1 MGRFDTVRQ
10 TSAQQSAAM
19 LRALPEARLRE
30 VYLLSDKVADAEM
43 RSTLM
48 EAMRTWLRVE
58 RPTRRAT
65 ALRCFCEPFEHLL
78 CGPVGRNRKPFRIPR
93 TVIAPLWALIRQ
105 QAGAE
110 SPYNPNPDNLS
121 LDILHGHLQAAIA
134 KARKDHR
141 FARAN
146 AAGHPEFWEIAGEI
160 DGALQ
165 VRDSVAAMRRVL
177 AETPAEQPT
186 AEAQATFGT
195 LIGSLASRDRRMVD
209 LFLVL
214 MVRHPPSAQ
223 AVLTMLGQLTRHT
236 HGAIAADTLEVV
248 YDSAIGDLQ
257 ERTDAALAGEAG
269 TVDLHGVLDAVEP
282 AARHLELLKQSA
294 DGRLPHNSA
303 RLRRLE
309 NDLRNVLVK
318 RFLSE
323 VEAQTLSHAQTLQ
336 DLAADGASHADR
348 LAFTKAMKALSRSRV
363 LFQTVGEGDA
373 WKRQVEE
380 VRATVSGE
388 LEALARNAAEAG
400 PTGKRA
406 ALDGVVATL
415 HALEQVCASSALMPL
430 LVNGF
435 SALGTGDDGDFFIGF
450 IRHMNGDRNTQI
462 GAGRTAAPRK
472 GAPLPL
478 K

>member
-65 ALRCFCEPFEHLL
+65 ALRRFCEPFEHLL
-78 CGPVGRNRKPFRIPR
+78 CGPVGRNRKPFRVPR

-110 SPYNPNPDNLS
+110 SLDMLS
-121 LDILHGHLQAAIA
+121 LDVLHGHLQTAIA
-134 KARKDHR
+134 KARNDHR

-146 AAGHPEFWEIAGEI
+146 AAGHHEFWEIAGEI
-160 DGALQ
+160 DGAFQ
-165 VRDSVAAMRRVL
+165 VRDSVATMRRVL
-177 AETPAEQPT
+177 AEALAEQPT

-214 MVRHPPSAQ
+214 MVRHPPSTQ

-257 ERTDAALAGEAG
+257 EKTDAALAGDAG

-309 NDLRNVLVK
+309 SDLRNVLVK

-323 VEAQTLSHAQTLQ
+323 VEAQTLSHAQSLQ
-336 DLAADGASHADR
+336 DLAAPADR

-415 HALEQVCASSALMPL
+415 HALEQVCSSSALMPL

-435 SALGTGDDGDFFIGF
+435 SALGAGDDADFFIGF

-462 GAGRTAAPRK
+462 GAGRMEAPRK
-472 GAPLPL
+472 GSPLPL

>member
-1 MGRFDTVRQ
+1 MGRSDTVRQ
-10 TSAQQSAAM
+10 TSASPSAAM

-48 EAMRTWLRVE
+48 EAMRAWLRVE

-65 ALRCFCEPFEHLL
+65 ALRRFCEPFEHLL

-105 QAGAE
+105 QAGAD
-110 SPYNPNPDNLS
+110 SLDVLS
-121 LDILHGHLQAAIA
+121 LDVLYGHLQAAIA
-134 KARKDHR
+134 KARNDHR

-146 AAGHPEFWEIAGEI
+146 AAGHHEFWEIAGEI
-160 DGALQ
+160 DGAFQ
-165 VRDSVAAMRRVL
+165 VRESVATMRRVL
-177 AETPAEQPT
+177 AENPAEQPT

-214 MVRHPPSAQ
+214 MVRHPPSTQ

-257 ERTDAALAGEAG
+257 EKTDAALAGDAG

-309 NDLRNVLVK
+309 SDLRNVLVK
-318 RFLSE
+318 RFLNE
-323 VEAQTLSHAQTLQ
+323 VEAQTLSHAQSLQ
-336 DLAADGASHADR
+336 DLVAEGASPADR
-348 LAFTKAMKALSRSRV
+348 LAFTKAMKALSRSRA

-435 SALGTGDDGDFFIGF
+435 SALGADGGGDFFIGF
-450 IRHMNGDRNTQI
+450 IRHMNGDRDQQM
-462 GAGRTAAPRK
+462 GVVRTEEPRK
-472 GAPLPL
+472 GTPLPL